1 MLTLHYTQTLI
12 KVGQIFKHGF
22 ETVKLLEENIR
33 AFILYMNDLLDVT
46 TKSQATNAKINMECI
61 KF

>member
-1 MLTLHYTQTLI
+1 
-12 KVGQIFKHGF
+12 VGQIFKHGF

>member
-1 MLTLHYTQTLI
+1 
-12 KVGQIFKHGF
+12 VGQIFKHGF

-46 TKSQATNAKINMECI
+46 TKSQATNGKINMECI